1 MEFWRQLKMPYV
13 NSYPCAVEGCLKD
26 RRGKGY
32 CPAHYNRFRKYNDA
46 LGGPGSGRVAI
57 HTKCTIGK
65 CNKKHIA
72 QGMCQMHYRRNALY
86 GNPNMVKGRLR
97 SEKAIVNQ
105 NGYIELY
112 LPEHPNSTLG
122 GRVLEHRKIMSDY
135 VGRELTS
142 LETVHHKNGN
152 RSDNR
157 IENLELWSNAQPP
170 GQRVEDKVKYAIEI
184 LEQYAPDL
192 LMTIKAG
199 N

>member
-1 MEFWRQLKMPYV
+1 MPYV
-13 NSYPCAVEGCLKD
+13 NSFPCSVDGCLKD

-32 CPAHYNRFRKYNDA
+32 CAAHYARFRKYKDP

-65 CNKKHIA
+65 CKKKHIA

-86 GNPNMVKGRLR
+86 GDPNTVKGRVR
-97 SEKAIVNQ
+97 SERARVNQ
-105 NGYIELY
+105 NGYIEVY
-112 LPEHPNSTLG
+112 NPEHPNSNMSG
-122 GRVLEHRKIMSDY
+122 HILEHRKIMADHI
-135 VGRELTS
+135 GRELTS

-157 IENLELWSNAQPP
+157 IENLELWSKAQPS

-184 LEQYAPDL
+184 LEQYAPEL
-192 LMTIKAG
+192 LAKVVNYG
-199 N
+199 S